1 MTTRCVAFSPGIAHA
16 HALGRDAN
24 DPART
29 PSRAVG
35 LRRRSQSRAAACVR
49 FSPVAFALRRRHARA
64 GRAPRRAR
72 RSSAPR
78 GAETLGTFLPVS
90 RTITATSSSPVRPSR
105 RHAARSS
112 AALLHTCAAP
122 FWPDASLEVLSPS
135 ALAGPRCAVASGHAV
150 RRSRFGVCSPV
161 DGPRVRGP
169 SVSLRSPLR
178 FSAVRTRC
186 GASSMRERLWLAC
199 ARPCG
204 WRVAGRDGDR
214 TELQVITSVC
224 DRPCGGPIGGT
235 DLIARHERP
244 VASSATA
251 SIVRCPGCRHAPSLA
266 LGRCS
271 ATRGPSLRGLA
282 GR

>member
-49 FSPVAFALRRRHARA
+49 FSPVAFALGRRHARA
-64 GRAPRRAR
+64 GRAPRRAH

-78 GAETLGTFLPVS
+78 GAETFGTCLPVS
-90 RTITATSSSPVRPSR
+90 RTMTATSSSPVRPSR
-105 RHAARSS
+105 RHAARTS

-135 ALAGPRCAVASGHAV
+135 ALAGPRCAVASDDAV
-150 RRSRFGVCSPV
+150 RRSRFDVCSPV

-169 SVSLRSPLR
+169 SVS
-178 FSAVRTRC
+178 RC
-186 GASSMRERLWLAC
+186 
-199 ARPCG
+199 RPCG
-204 WRVAGRDGDR
+204 FPPCERDAVRARCANGCGLRALVPVDGASRVATAIGRSCKLSQASAIARAGDR
-214 TELQVITSVC
+214 SAK
-224 DRPCGGPIGGT
+224 PI
-235 DLIARHERP
+235 
-244 VASSATA
+244 
-251 SIVRCPGCRHAPSLA
+251 
-266 LGRCS
+266 
-271 ATRGPSLRGLA
+271 
-282 GR
+282 